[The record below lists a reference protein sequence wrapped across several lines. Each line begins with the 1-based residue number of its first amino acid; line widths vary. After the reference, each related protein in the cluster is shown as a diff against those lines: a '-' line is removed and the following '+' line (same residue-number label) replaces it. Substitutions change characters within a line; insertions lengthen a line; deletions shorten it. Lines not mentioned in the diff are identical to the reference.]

1 MAFKKRVTAYRAVDQ
16 QPQYQ
21 AERTSCVG
29 YGLVAK
35 FSSKI
40 TVNRNKKENKKS
52 QCRELSNDESAR
64 DGDVDVAVSSSDVNP
79 GG

>member
-1 MAFKKRVTAYRAVDQ
+1 MAFKKTVTAYRAVDQ

-21 AERTSCVG
+21 AERASCAG

-40 TVNRNKKENKKS
+40 TVNPEIKKEENKS

-64 DGDVDVAVSSSDVNP
+64 DGDVAVSSSDVNP